1 MAMPRG
7 LRPNSRTR
15 AIYEYIKAH
24 PDCAHKDIL
33 TVLPSDVDPNVV
45 SITINRLRRNNLIVK
60 NGGYKDATWSIV
72 ETSSNSETP
81 N

>member
-7 LRPNSRTR
+7 LRPNSRAR

-24 PDCAHKDIL
+24 PGCARKDIL
-33 TVLPSDVDPNVV
+33 MSLPSDVDPNIV
-45 SITINRLRRNNLIVK
+45 SITINRLRRNGLIVK
-60 NGGYKDATWSIV
+60 SGGYKDATWRAV
-72 ETSSNSETP
+72 KVPETP